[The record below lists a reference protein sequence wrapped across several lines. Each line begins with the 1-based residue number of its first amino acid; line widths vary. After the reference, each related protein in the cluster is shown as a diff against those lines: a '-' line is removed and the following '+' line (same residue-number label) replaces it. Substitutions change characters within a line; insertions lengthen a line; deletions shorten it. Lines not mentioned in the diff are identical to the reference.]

1 MFIQADRSVD
11 FRQSSSLK
19 AFFLIMRTVA
29 EKRMVLF
36 ITPHVD
42 KKHSRMLNHP
52 LLLDKETFRR
62 AFSSKDKVQI
72 YADQ

>member
-1 MFIQADRSVD
+1 
-11 FRQSSSLK
+11 
-19 AFFLIMRTVA
+19 
-29 EKRMVLF
+29 MVLF

-42 KKHSRMLNHP
+42 KKHNRMLNHP